1 MWNLKTT
8 VIARNNRD
16 NWHHI
21 TVIQKIPEQH
31 TCEERHQGTEK
42 ISRTGHCK
50 ETAEN
55 TNGKWK
61 V

>member
-8 VIARNNRD
+8 VIACNNRD
-16 NWHHI
+16 NCNHI
-21 TVIQKIPEQH
+21 TIIQKIPEKH
-31 TCEERHQGTEK
+31 ICEKHQGTEK

-50 ETAEN
+50 ETAAS